1 LKLLAKT
8 DDNKDIEIFGKGVFR
23 LKKFISGVIV
33 GVLLFA
39 SASAFADSVGIFG
52 KKVTGIYTIM
62 QDGKKVAEAGI
73 INGSAYAPVR
83 AVSDAVGASL
93 TVEGRTIV
101 IEPGST
107 AAASSDEV
115 AIQINGLKFKRTLL
129 LKDVQAAE
137 SGVKM
142 YETTYIPNAQ
152 KNYDGAFDEL
162 SKSAAEKALEAR
174 KAEYE
179 QRKAELVDL
188 QQQLVEL
195 DAQIA
200 ALQK

>member
-1 LKLLAKT
+1 M
-8 DDNKDIEIFGKGVFR
+8 
-23 LKKFISGVIV
+23 KKFISGVIV

-93 TVEGRTIV
+93 TVEGRTII
-101 IEPGST
+101 IESGS
-107 AAASSDEV
+107 AAASADETT
-115 AIQINGLKFKRTLL
+115 IQLNALNLKRTLL

-137 SGVKM
+137 GGVKM
-142 YETTYIPNAQ
+142 YETTYIPNAER
-152 KNYDGAFDEL
+152 NYQGAVSE
-162 SKSAAEKALEAR
+162 SEKSALAKTLEAR

-179 QRKAELVDL
+179 QRKAELADL
-188 QQQLVEL
+188 QKQLTEL
-195 DAQIA
+195 DAEIA
-200 ALQK
+200 ALKN

>member
-1 LKLLAKT
+1 MAKT

-101 IEPGST
+101 IESGST
-107 AAASSDEV
+107 AASSDEV

-179 QRKAELVDL
+179 QRKAELADL
-188 QQQLVEL
+188 QQQLIEL
-195 DAQIA
+195 DAQIT